1 MAYSRNSRRPIQ
13 SEQPIEGSAVPYSR
27 GEQTNRHG
35 VEQGVPAPSGS
46 SLNVDSDW
54 RNVLYKLGTGD
65 DFTQLLAQL
74 GIGGINPKD
83 AAVHDWNSELLKQ
96 ILQYYLTQEQRSY
109 DQKLWNQQNLY
120 DSPTNQLARLMGAG
134 ISRDAAIQ
142 MLSGGAGGS
151 GAAVPYGETGNQAS
165 LLPAS
170 QSFANDMQAKTAIAN
185 TVFSGIGALSGLVS
199 LGFSIPQA
207 IQQVNALGMQNFMSQ
222 KAMIG
227 LQAADDV
234 LGALQNAVDIGALS
248 TQDMDG
254 FSNATDAL
262 NYINDHK
269 DTNAF
274 KSVFDN
280 GSFANVYGSKL
291 GRQMFTEAWNN
302 VRQSKDAGTLL
313 DQHLLQQDLRNALFE
328 LDGQLGHKQLE
339 MMSKQLLQADEQLNL
354 LMQQFRR
361 GEVEIKIANEVLDA
375 HKYANVFS
383 KYESEAFADAMTTTY
398 DGEPIGQDLL
408 AESTW
413 REMYAHWRKL
423 SIEQSPQNIEA
434 YTKFLQNNF
443 DAACYVAMIKAASSK
458 QLSDVWNSDDNNAA
472 SVWNR
477 FTNIFFGTKTDQ
489 IVQLGTEAATVGAVM
504 YGASPLSRQGSVRR
518 VHGL

>member
-1 MAYSRNSRRPIQ
+1 MAINRNSRRPVVD
-13 SEQPIEGSAVPYSR
+13 EVPIVEGSASGTNRR
-27 GEQTNRHG
+27 GEIVDG
-35 VEQGVPAPSGS
+35 LSAPSGS
-46 SLNVDSDW
+46 SLGVDSDW
-54 RNVLYKLGTGD
+54 RNILSKLGTGA

-74 GIGGINPKD
+74 GIGGIDPKD

-96 ILQYYLTQEQRSY
+96 ILQYYLTQEQRAY

-151 GAAVPYGETGNQAS
+151 GAAVPYGQTGNQAS
-165 LLPAS
+165 LIPAS

-207 IQQVNALGMQNFMSQ
+207 IQQVSALSMQNFLSQ
-222 KAMIG
+222 KAVVG

-234 LGALQNAVDIGALS
+234 LGVLQSAVDIGALS
-248 TQDMDG
+248 TEDMDG

-269 DTNAF
+269 DTAAF
-274 KSVFDN
+274 KSIFDN
-280 GSFANVYGSKL
+280 GSFATVYGSKL

-313 DQHLLQQDLRNALFE
+313 DQHLRQQDLRNSLFE
-328 LDGQLGHKQLE
+328 LENNMGHMQLE
-339 MMSKQLLQADEQLNL
+339 MMSKQLLQADQELQL

-361 GEVEIKIANEVLDA
+361 GEVEIQIAGEVLDA

-383 KYESEAFADAMTTTY
+383 KHESEAFDAAMTTTY

-413 REMYAHWRKL
+413 RGLYGHWRKL
-423 SIEQSPQNIEA
+423 AIEQSPENIDA

-443 DAACYVAMIKAASSK
+443 DAACYCALIKAASSK
-458 QLSDVWNSDDNNAA
+458 QLSEVWNSEDNNAA
-472 SVWNR
+472 SLWNR

-489 IVQLGTEAATVGAVM
+489 IVTLGTEVATAGALM
-504 YGASPLSRQGSVRR
+504 YGVGNRAR
-518 VHGL
+518 GL